1 MPPGDRRATF
11 DGYLV
16 RRFALAV
23 MLAAPDALEERS
35 FGWGGFGVAMERTG
49 SRQGTPSR
57 KSGGVKVVNLS
68 EHALAASDF
77 AEELRSGRRALESI
91 DVNGVSPN
99 PKGTVTPVKNGRAPA
114 FVGQVGSQ
122 PETSDSP

>member
-1 MPPGDRRATF
+1 MPPPPATAAVILS
-11 DGYLV
+11 GYLV
-16 RRFALAV
+16 RRLALAV

-35 FGWGGFGVAMERTG
+35 FGWGGFGVATS

-77 AEELRSGRRALESI
+77 AEDLRSGRRALESI

>member
-1 MPPGDRRATF
+1 M
-11 DGYLV
+11 

-23 MLAAPDALEERS
+23 MLAPPNALEERS

-49 SRQGTPSR
+49 SRQGSPSR